1 MSTFE
6 ELIEEG
12 QSVPTEG
19 WDFSWFRG
27 RATEERPSWGYS
39 TLLAEHMAAAEA
51 ALDLQTG
58 GAEVL
63 SGIPKAPAVL
73 RATESWP
80 PNLEIARRNLR
91 PLGGVVVEVD
101 DDADLPFDDAS
112 FDLVT
117 SRHPTTVR
125 WHEIARV
132 LKPGGVYLSQ
142 GVGSGSNRELS
153 EALMGPLPPPDDDW
167 VEERATAA
175 GFDVITLQHQS
186 LRAEYYDIGAIVHFL
201 RKVLWTVPG
210 FTVEQYRSQLA
221 ALHDRIR
228 SEGPF
233 VSHARRYL
241 VKARKGHP
249 MEHPST

>member
-6 ELIEEG
+6 DLLAEG
-12 QSVPTEG
+12 ASVPTEG

-27 RATEERPSWGYS
+27 RATEERPTWGYS
-39 TLLAEHMAAAEA
+39 ALLADRMAVAGA

-58 GAEVL
+58 GGEVL
-63 SGIPKAPAVL
+63 AGIPKAPEVL

-80 PNLEIARRNLR
+80 PNLEIARRTLR
-91 PLGGVVVEVD
+91 PLGGVVVEAED
-101 DDADLPFDDAS
+101 TADLPFPDAS

-117 SRHPTTVR
+117 SRHPTTVL

-142 GVGSGSNRELS
+142 GIGAGTNRELS
-153 EALMGPLPPPDDDW
+153 EALMGPLPPPEDQRH
-167 VEERATAA
+167 EELAHAA
-175 GFDVITLQHQS
+175 GLDVITHEHQS
-186 LRAEYYDIGAIVHFL
+186 LRAEYYDVGAIAHFL

-210 FTVEQYRSQLA
+210 FTVERYRPQLA
-221 ALHDRIR
+221 ELHDRIG

-233 VSHARRYL
+233 VSYARRYL
-241 VKARKGHP
+241 LEVRKGGP
-249 MEHPST
+249 GEHPCT

>member
-6 ELIEEG
+6 DLLREG
-12 QSVPTEG
+12 AAVPTEG

-39 TLLAEHMAAAEA
+39 TLLADHMATAGA
-51 ALDLQTG
+51 ALDIQTG

-63 SGIPKAPAVL
+63 AGIPKAPEVL

-91 PLGGVVVEVD
+91 PLGGTVVEVD
-101 DDADLPFDDAS
+101 DTADLPFDDAS

-117 SRHPTTVR
+117 SRHPTTVL

-132 LKPGGVYLSQ
+132 LKPGGLYLSQ
-142 GVGSGSNRELS
+142 GIGAGSNRELS
-153 EALMGPLPPPDDDW
+153 EALMGPLPPLAEQRI
-167 VEERATAA
+167 EELATAA
-175 GFDVITLQHQS
+175 GLDVITHEHQS

-210 FTVEQYRSQLA
+210 FTVERYRPQLA
-221 ALHDRIR
+221 ELHDRIR

-241 VKARKGHP
+241 LKARKGHP
-249 MEHPST
+249 VGHPCM